1 MSLEAVLSFDSLSR
15 VDGSARFGFG
25 FYPQFLSSVSGPIEV
40 RLASEQPSQTTI
52 EVHVRPLSNVPGTE
66 SKKAAVILKEVIQRE
81 VIMEANPRTLVQ
93 FVVQALVPMS
103 SLKFTNDMLA
113 AMINSCTL
121 SLLNSAA
128 VPMRGV
134 ICAVSVGRNG
144 TSGYVVQP
152 VETTPS
158 PMDAGGCFAFFFSDS
173 EDSYISSCVWTNWRS
188 LQTSSNASIGESDLA
203 GALDTARD
211 AAREIW
217 GRMRLLV
224 EEKESPKPKKSSGV
238 HERIDA
244 EGEDDGDAKME
255 I

>member
-1 MSLEAVLSFDSLSR
+1 MSLEIVLSFDSLSR

-25 FYPQFLSSVSGPIEV
+25 LYPQFLTSVSGPIEV
-40 RLASEQPSQTTI
+40 RLATEQPSQSTI

-103 SLKFTNDMLA
+103 SMKITNDMLA

-121 SLLNSAA
+121 SLLHAVA

-134 ICAVSVGRNG
+134 ICAVSVGWNE

-152 VETTPS
+152 VETILS
-158 PMDAGGCFAFFFSDS
+158 RMDAGGCFAFLFSDS
-173 EDSYISSCVWTNWRS
+173 EESYISSCVWTNWRS
-188 LQTSSNASIGESDLA
+188 LRTDPNASIGETDLG

-217 GRMRLLV
+217 EQMRLLV
-224 EEKESPKPKKSSGV
+224 EGKEIPQSKKSSGV

-244 EGEDDGDAKME
+244 EGEDDDAKME